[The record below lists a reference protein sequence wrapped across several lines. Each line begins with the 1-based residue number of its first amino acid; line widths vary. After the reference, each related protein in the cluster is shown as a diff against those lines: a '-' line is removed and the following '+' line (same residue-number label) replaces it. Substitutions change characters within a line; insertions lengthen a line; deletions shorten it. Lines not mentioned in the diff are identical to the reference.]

1 MTTTYADGIRS
12 KTFAK
17 LTNGALGARIVAAP
31 RTWVVAL
38 PGAKATL
45 TRRDGTQQA
54 GTLESLV
61 SCDVAEDGT
70 MTVLAYWVHG
80 APGSASGVCGSCGER
95 GFARIGGACA
105 HCV

>member
-1 MTTTYADGIRS
+1 MTTTYADGIVS

-17 LTNGALGARIVAAP
+17 LPNGVWGARIVAAP
-31 RTWVVAL
+31 RCWVVAL
-38 PGAKATL
+38 PGTRSTL
-45 TRRDGTQQA
+45 TRRDGSQQV

-70 MTVLAYWVHG
+70 MTVLAYWVPG
-80 APGSASGVCGSCGER
+80 APGSASGVCPSCGER
-95 GFARIGGACA
+95 GFARLGGACT